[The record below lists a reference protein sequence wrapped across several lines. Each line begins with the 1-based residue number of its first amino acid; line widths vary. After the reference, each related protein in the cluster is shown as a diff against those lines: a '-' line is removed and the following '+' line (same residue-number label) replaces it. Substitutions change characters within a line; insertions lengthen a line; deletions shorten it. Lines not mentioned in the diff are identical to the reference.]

1 MFDSFYVINTKIW
14 NLFLSCTKFS
24 LMKAVLFGKR
34 IDRTNIGK
42 LILFVNKLKKY
53 QQMEFCYHSSFY
65 NLIKEFSQELPEG
78 GVFNTCD
85 ELPADTDIFL
95 SLGGDG
101 TFLESLTMVR
111 EKEIPIAGINFGRL
125 GFLTTACVGE
135 NNPWIEKL
143 VEGDYAIEDRTL
155 LHLGKGELP
164 KDFYP
169 YAMNEITIQRLTP
182 SMLEIDISIDGQK
195 LPKYWSDGILV
206 ATATGS
212 TAYSLSIGGPIVT
225 PDSKVLIIAPI
236 SPHNLNVRPLVVP
249 DNSKVEI
256 SFQGRNPQ
264 ALLTVDNRSLE
275 LKAGEKVTI
284 QKGEFPIKSISINN
298 NFIAA
303 LNQKLLWGE
312 DKRNM
317 Q

>member
-1 MFDSFYVINTKIW
+1 
-14 NLFLSCTKFS
+14 
-24 LMKAVLFGKR
+24 MKAVLFGKR
-34 IDRTNIGK
+34 IDETNVGK
-42 LILFVNKLKKY
+42 LILFINKLKEY
-53 QQMEFCYHSSFY
+53 GGIEFCYHSSFY
-65 NLIKEFSQELPEG
+65 NLITGFSQELPEG
-78 GVFNTCD
+78 KVFGSYN

-101 TFLESLTMVR
+101 TFLDSLTVVR
-111 EKEIPIAGINFGRL
+111 DCNIPIAGINFGRL
-125 GFLTTACVGE
+125 GFLTTACVEE

-143 VEGDYAIEDRTL
+143 ISGDYAVEERTL
-155 LHLGKGELP
+155 LHLK
-164 KDFYP
+164 KDGIPEGFYP
-169 YAMNEITIQRLTP
+169 YAMNEITIQRVAP
-182 SMLEIDISIDGQK
+182 SMLEINISVDGQK

-236 SPHNLNVRPLVVP
+236 SPHNLNVRPLIVP
-249 DNSKVEI
+249 DNSTVEI

-264 ALLTVDNRSLE
+264 ALLTVDNRSFNLN
-275 LKAGEKVTI
+275 AGEKVSIT
-284 QKGEFPIKSISINN
+284 KGDFPIKSISINN

>member
-1 MFDSFYVINTKIW
+1 MRTMIRPKLFILRKI
-14 NLFLSCTKFS
+14 LE
-24 LMKAVLFGKR
+24 MKAALFGKR
-34 IDRTNIGK
+34 IDKTNIGR
-42 LILFVNKLKKY
+42 LILFVNNLKEY
-53 QQMEFCYHSSFY
+53 RHLEFCYHESFY
-65 NLIKEFSQELPEG
+65 NLIKEFSQELPLG
-78 GVFNTCD
+78 GLFSSSED
-85 ELPADTDIFL
+85 LPADVDIFL

-111 EKEIPIAGINFGRL
+111 DRRIPIAGINFGRL
-125 GFLTTACVGE
+125 GFLTTACVEE

-143 VEGDYAIEDRTL
+143 IKGDYAIEQRAL
-155 LHLGKGELP
+155 LHLGKDLLP
-164 KDFYP
+164 DGFYP
-169 YAMNEITIQRLTP
+169 YAMNEITIQRMTP
-182 SMLEIDISIDGQK
+182 SMLEIEISIDGNP

-225 PDSKVLIIAPI
+225 PDSSVLIIAPI
-236 SPHNLNVRPLVVP
+236 SPHNLNVRPLVIP
-249 DNSKVEI
+249 DTSTVEI
-256 SFQGRNPQ
+256 SFQGRYPH
-264 ALLTVDNRSLE
+264 ALLTVDNRSVDIN
-275 LKAGEKVTI
+275 AGEKLVIT
-284 QKGEFPIKSISINN
+284 KGKFPIRSISINN

>member
-1 MFDSFYVINTKIW
+1 
-14 NLFLSCTKFS
+14 
-24 LMKAVLFGKR
+24 MKAVLFGKR
-34 IDRTNIGK
+34 IDKTNIGK
-42 LILFVNKLKKY
+42 LVLFVNKLKEY
-53 QQMEFCYHSSFY
+53 RDVEFCYHSSFY
-65 NLIKEFSQELPEG
+65 NLIKEFWQELPQG
-78 GVFNTCD
+78 GVFD
-85 ELPADTDIFL
+85 SFAELPADTDIFL

-101 TFLESLTMVR
+101 TFLESLTVVR
-111 EKEIPIAGINFGRL
+111 EREIPIAGINFGRL
-125 GFLTTACVGE
+125 GFLTTACVE
-135 NNPWIEKL
+135 ESNPWIEKL
-143 VEGDYAIEDRTL
+143 IRGDYTIEERAL
-155 LHLGKGELP
+155 LHLQKDSLP
-164 KDFYP
+164 GDFYP
-169 YAMNEITIQRLTP
+169 YAMNEITIQRTTP
-182 SMLEIDISIDGQK
+182 SMLEIDIAIDGQK

-225 PDSKVLIIAPI
+225 PDSRVLIIAPI

-249 DNSKVEI
+249 DSSSVEI

-264 ALLTVDNRSLE
+264 ALLTVDNRSVNIN
-275 LKAGEKVTI
+275 AGEKLTI
-284 QKGEFPIKSISINN
+284 TKGEFPIKSISINN

>member
-1 MFDSFYVINTKIW
+1 
-14 NLFLSCTKFS
+14 
-24 LMKAVLFGKR
+24 MKAALFGKR
-34 IDRTNIGK
+34 IDKTNIGK
-42 LILFVNKLKKY
+42 LILFVNNLKEY
-53 QQMEFCYHSSFY
+53 RQMEFCYHSSFY
-65 NLIKEFSQELPEG
+65 NLIKEFSQELPQG
-78 GVFNTCD
+78 GLFNSHED
-85 ELPADTDIFL
+85 LPADTDIFL

-111 EKEIPIAGINFGRL
+111 EREIPIAGINFGRL
-125 GFLTTACVGE
+125 GFLTTACVEE

-143 VEGDYAIEDRTL
+143 IKGDFAIEERTV
-155 LHLGKGELP
+155 LHLEKEDMP
-164 KDFYP
+164 EDFYP
-169 YAMNEITIQRLTP
+169 YAINEMTIQRTAP
-182 SMLEIDISIDGQK
+182 SMLEVDVLIDGNR

-212 TAYSLSIGGPIVT
+212 TAYSLSVGGPVVT

-249 DNSKVEI
+249 DSSTVEI
-256 SFQGRNPQ
+256 SFNGRSPQ

-275 LKAGEKVTI
+275 MKVGEKIVISKGCFPLKAV
-284 QKGEFPIKSISINN
+284 SINN

>member
-1 MFDSFYVINTKIW
+1 
-14 NLFLSCTKFS
+14 
-24 LMKAVLFGKR
+24 MKAALFGKR
-34 IDRTNIGK
+34 IDKTNIGR
-42 LILFVNKLKKY
+42 LILFVNNLKEYKHL
-53 QQMEFCYHSSFY
+53 EFCYHISFY
-65 NLIKEFSQELPEG
+65 NLIKEFSQQLPHG
-78 GVFNTCD
+78 GVFTD
-85 ELPADTDIFL
+85 SEDLPQDVDLFL

-111 EKEIPIAGINFGRL
+111 ERAIPIAGINFGRL
-125 GFLTTACVGE
+125 GFLTTACVE
-135 NNPWIEKL
+135 DNNPWIEKL
-143 VEGDYAIEDRTL
+143 IKGDYAVEERTL
-155 LHLGKGELP
+155 LHLVKDELP
-164 KDFYP
+164 ADFYP

-182 SMLEIDISIDGQK
+182 SMLEINISIDGQP

-225 PDSKVLIIAPI
+225 PDSSVLIIAPI

-249 DNSKVEI
+249 DSSVVEI
-256 SFQGRNPQ
+256 SFQGRYPH
-264 ALLTVDNRSLE
+264 ALLTVDNRSVDIN
-275 LKAGEKVTI
+275 AGEKLTI
-284 QKGEFPIKSISINN
+284 AKGGFPIKSISINN

-312 DKRNM
+312 DKRNI

>member
-1 MFDSFYVINTKIW
+1 
-14 NLFLSCTKFS
+14 
-24 LMKAVLFGKR
+24 MKAALFGKR
-34 IDRTNIGK
+34 IDKTNIGK
-42 LILFVNKLKKY
+42 LILFVNNLKEY
-53 QQMEFCYHSSFY
+53 RQMEFCYHSSFY
-65 NLIKEFSQELPEG
+65 NLIKEFSQELPQG
-78 GVFNTCD
+78 GLFNSHED
-85 ELPADTDIFL
+85 LPADTDIFL

-111 EKEIPIAGINFGRL
+111 DREIPIAGINFGRL
-125 GFLTTACVGE
+125 GFLTTACVEE

-143 VEGDYAIEDRTL
+143 ISGDFAIEERTV
-155 LHLGKGELP
+155 LHLEKERLP
-164 KDFYP
+164 EDFYP
-169 YAMNEITIQRLTP
+169 YAINEVTIQRTAP
-182 SMLEIDISIDGQK
+182 SMLEVDVAIDGNR

-212 TAYSLSIGGPIVT
+212 TAYSLSVGGPVVT

-249 DNSKVEI
+249 DSSTVEI
-256 SFQGRNPQ
+256 SFKGRSPQ
-264 ALLTVDNRSLE
+264 ALLTVDNRSFDM
-275 LKAGEKVTI
+275 KAGEKIVI
-284 QKGEFPIKSISINN
+284 SKGSFPLKAVSINN